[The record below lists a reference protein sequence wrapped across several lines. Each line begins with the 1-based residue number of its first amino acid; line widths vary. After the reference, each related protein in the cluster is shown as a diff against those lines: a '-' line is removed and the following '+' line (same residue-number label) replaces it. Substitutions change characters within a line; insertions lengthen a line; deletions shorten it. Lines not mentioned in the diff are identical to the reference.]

1 MRIGCFTVPDP
12 WFRSPFFDLLY
23 LSGTRYSNYG
33 YSETGSE
40 FQKRWSC
47 SNNATT
53 SRGPPLPNLPL
64 DSISCP
70 PPCRN
75 QSRRATMHLSSAW
88 GGVSHHRHPV
98 SRGVRLSWWREGEEG
113 DEGSVPHVPSPS
125 LSPSYSSHPPPLPLL
140 SSCSPC
146 LLRKRQKGWGG
157 GRMDSGREEGG
168 ER

>member
-1 MRIGCFTVPDP
+1 MRIGCFTVPGP

-88 GGVSHHRHPV
+88 GGSLITGTLFPGVSACPGGERAK
-98 SRGVRLSWWREGEEG
+98 RGMREA
-113 DEGSVPHVPSPS
+113 S
-125 LSPSYSSHPPPLPLL
+125 LMFPLPLSPLRTPPTPLL
-140 SSCSPC
+140 SHYYPLALPAS
-146 LLRKRQKGWGG
+146 
-157 GRMDSGREEGG
+157 
-168 ER
+168 

>member
-75 QSRRATMHLSSAW
+75 QSRIFKESNHASFKRL

-125 LSPSYSSHPPPLPLL
+125 LPFVLLPPPSSPTIILLLSLPLEE
-140 SSCSPC
+140 
-146 LLRKRQKGWGG
+146 KTKGL
-157 GRMDSGREEGG
+157 GRGSHG
-168 ER
+168 

>member
-47 SNNATT
+47 GNNATT

-75 QSRRATMHLSSAW
+75 QSWRVTIRLSSAR
-88 GGVSHHRHPV
+88 GGSSLAGAPFPGVSACCPGA
-98 SRGVRLSWWREGEEG
+98 S
-113 DEGSVPHVPSPS
+113 
-125 LSPSYSSHPPPLPLL
+125 SYSYGGCSCLKQSRRHRRQGDCPLSLR
-140 SSCSPC
+140 SFCS
-146 LLRKRQKGWGG
+146 
-157 GRMDSGREEGG
+157 E
-168 ER
+168 